1 MRRGDLFDA
10 IITDPPCESHLP
22 STYQFLYLLSQTA
35 CEPGPNVWVG
45 RRNHL
50 RRSKLPISLT
60 YQHPA
65 SEPSQMLMACS
76 HNNFFLFPRGDQPYI
91 PPTKPYEL
99 SHLAID
105 LVLLAR
111 YLLKAGG
118 RLVFFLPTV
127 TDEYEEMDIYSI
139 LCDGM
144 EVIGNSLQDF
154 GSWGRRVSKPPS
166 ISKKYF
172 LQYRIPSW
180 LPYARRLKRTIL
192 PRLSI
197 TLRDHREMS
206 LMFTF
211 PPIKTSV

>member
-1 MRRGDLFDA
+1 M
-10 IITDPPCESHLP
+10 
-22 STYQFLYLLSQTA
+22 
-35 CEPGPNVWVG
+35 
-45 RRNHL
+45 
-50 RRSKLPISLT
+50 
-60 YQHPA
+60 
-65 SEPSQMLMACS
+65 
-76 HNNFFLFPRGDQPYI
+76 
-91 PPTKPYEL
+91 

-127 TDEYEEMDIYSI
+127 TDEYEEMDIRSI

-154 GSWGRRVSKPPS
+154 GSWGRRVSKPS
-166 ISKKYF
+166 SVSEEYL
-172 LQYRIPSW
+172 LQHRTSSW
-180 LPYARRLKRTIL
+180 LLYARRLKRTIL

-206 LMFTF
+206 PTFTF